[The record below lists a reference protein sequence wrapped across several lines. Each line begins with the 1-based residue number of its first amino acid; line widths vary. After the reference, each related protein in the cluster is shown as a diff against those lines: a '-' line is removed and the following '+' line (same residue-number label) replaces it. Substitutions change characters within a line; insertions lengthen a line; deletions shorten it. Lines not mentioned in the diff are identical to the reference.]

1 MKVWLVSMM
10 VVWRDNSRDDLMV
23 VLSVVLLVVV
33 LVVLMVDQKELYTLC
48 YKM

>member
-1 MKVWLVSMM
+1 MK
-10 VVWRDNSRDDLMV
+10 DNSRDVLMV

-33 LVVLMVDQKELYTLC
+33 WVVLMVDQKELYTYTLC